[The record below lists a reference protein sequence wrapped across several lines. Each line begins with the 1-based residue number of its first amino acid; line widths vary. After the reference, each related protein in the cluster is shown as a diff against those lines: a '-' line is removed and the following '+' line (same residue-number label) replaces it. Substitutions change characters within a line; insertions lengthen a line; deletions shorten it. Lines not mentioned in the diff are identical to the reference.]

1 MQNIICN
8 QRANAEF
15 CSKTEW
21 MVAMKIGITTCVALS
36 AAVGMAAGLAG
47 AVMMNTPEAR
57 RMYRIGRRKVM
68 QCAKKM
74 GI

>member
-1 MQNIICN
+1 
-8 QRANAEF
+8 
-15 CSKTEW
+15 
-21 MVAMKIGITTCVALS
+21 MVTVKIGITTCVALS
-36 AAVGMAAGLAG
+36 AAVGMVAGVAG

-57 RMYRIGRRKVM
+57 KMYRVGRRKVM